1 MFRIKVYLVSQTDY
15 LPIFSSEHRAVME
28 AAFVYGP
35 SYQFALTTEVALLE
49 DIGYVMRSPGQ
60 RFDFLLLTH
69 FMLLS
74 QRFHHCCGLGFSEGI
89 THICKYIGKPGLPL
103 LPCCKPLRDIT

>member
-1 MFRIKVYLVSQTDY
+1 
-15 LPIFSSEHRAVME
+15 ME
-28 AAFVYGP
+28 AAFVYGT

-69 FMLLS
+69 PMLLS
-74 QRFHHCCGLGFSEGI
+74 QHFHH
-89 THICKYIGKPGLPL
+89 
-103 LPCCKPLRDIT
+103 

>member
-1 MFRIKVYLVSQTDY
+1 MFRIKVYLVLQTDIS
-15 LPIFSSEHRAVME
+15 LSPPEHRAVME
-28 AAFVYGP
+28 AAFVYGT

-69 FMLLS
+69 PMLLS
-74 QRFHHCCGLGFSEGI
+74 QHFHH
-89 THICKYIGKPGLPL
+89 
-103 LPCCKPLRDIT
+103 